1 MNEKMQKSLSK
12 KLGGLFAVVLLF
24 TVGAV
29 VIKAQDLKVED
40 IVAEHLNSIGTKEKR
55 EAVKNQMA
63 IGTSEFESK
72 LPTRKTTG
80 KAAIVSEAG
89 NLLFI
94 ASLASKEYPFEKI
107 GLFADK
113 ISLPFVTAGARS
125 PLGAYISDHSRIL
138 SEGLF
143 TGSISAKWSLLN
155 TQIKKGKLNYAGM
168 KKIDG
173 RKTYVLN
180 YYLNGSSNEFTINL
194 FFDAQTFQHL
204 RTEYRHVIAAKEII
218 FGASSAQRS
227 GTEIAMTEEFG
238 DFKDENGLTLPH
250 SYKIK
255 YLTSSEKGTY
265 EYNWGVTISQY
276 IFNQKLAPE
285 FFSFSEK

>member
-1 MNEKMQKSLSK
+1 MQKSSSK
-12 KLGGLFAVVLLF
+12 KFSGLFAVVLSLA
-24 TVGAV
+24 VSAGAV
-29 VIKAQDLKVED
+29 KAQDLKVED
-40 IVAEHLNSIGTKEKR
+40 IVSKHLDSIGTKEKR
-55 EAVKNQMA
+55 EQIKNQMA

-107 GLFADK
+107 GFFTDK
-113 ISLPFVTAGARS
+113 ISLPFVTAGTRS
-125 PLGAYISDHSRIL
+125 PLGAYINDHSRIL

-143 TGSISAKWSLLN
+143 TGGISSKWSLLN
-155 TQIKKGKLNYAGM
+155 PPLKKGKLNSAGM
-168 KKIDG
+168 KKVDG

-194 FFDAQTFQHL
+194 FFDAQTFQHV
-204 RTEYRHVIAAKEII
+204 RTEYRHVISPREII
-218 FGASSAQRS
+218 FGSSNAHRS
-227 GTEIAMTEEFG
+227 GVEIAMTEEFG
-238 DFKDENGLTLPH
+238 DFKDENGLTLPR

-255 YLTSSEKGTY
+255 YLTASDKGTY
-265 EYNWGVTISQY
+265 EYKWGVTISQY
-276 IFNQKLAPE
+276 LFNQKLAPN
-285 FFSFSEK
+285 FFSFDEK